1 MKKLL
6 FIMLILLCTSSFAQQ
21 QIVVSGWNA
30 AVTLPSDYS
39 FTSIKYPTLIFY
51 PGLGE
56 VGTNYSALIQNGP
69 HAYLS
74 QGGTIPGF
82 IVISLQPSSAYP
94 TEYSMNTR
102 LNILKTMY
110 RIDTNRINLTGLSMG
125 GWCSSTYVSGG
136 YPNIKSIITVE
147 GVIPDDNSPYPQG
160 FNNWYGRHLCFEQRL
175 DGRGGLGLINYI
187 NSIHPGQG
195 IFYETNFG
203 NGGHCCWSN
212 FYGGQ
217 GVQPGK
223 WILDGKLQNIYEWL
237 RDVNNISVVSLSQD
251 SIRQLTRKPKFYFNS
266 KYISINS
273 SRSNDYLM
281 YNTLGQVIS
290 KGFYRAGTTNIPID
304 YFKSGIYFI
313 KTEFITFKFI
323 K

>member
-1 MKKLL
+1 
-6 FIMLILLCTSSFAQQ
+6 MLWCICSFAQQ
-21 QIVVSGWNA
+21 QIVVSGWNS

-39 FTSIKYPTLIFY
+39 YTSVTYPTLIFY

-56 VGTNYSALIQNGP
+56 VGTNYNALIQNGP

-74 QGGTIPGF
+74 QGGSIPGF

-94 TEYSMNTR
+94 TEYSMNLR
-102 LNILKTMY
+102 LDVLKSLY
-110 RIDTNRINLTGLSMG
+110 RIDVNRINLTGLSHG

-203 NGGHCCWSN
+203 GGGHCCWSN

-217 GVQPGK
+217 GTQPGK

-251 SIRQLTRKPKFYFNS
+251 SIRERLKKHQFYFNHEQIIIRSS
-266 KYISINS
+266 KS
-273 SRSNDYLM
+273 SNYQM
-281 YNTLGQVIS
+281 FNNIGQLID
-290 KGFYRAGTTNIPID
+290 KGFYKAGTTTIPID
-304 YFKSGIYFI
+304 LYKPGIYFI
-313 KTEFITFKFI
+313 KTEFITYKFLI
-323 K
+323 NKR

>member
-6 FIMLILLCTSSFAQQ
+6 FIILLTLSFTSFSQ
-21 QIVVSGWNA
+21 QIVVGGWNA
-30 AVTLPSDYS
+30 SVTLPSDYN
-39 FTSIKYPTLIFY
+39 FTTVKYPTLIFY

-56 VGTNYSALIQNGP
+56 VGTNYNALIQNGP

-102 LNILKTMY
+102 LDLLKGLY
-110 RIDTNRINLTGLSMG
+110 RIDINRINLTGLSHG

-136 YPNIKSIITVE
+136 YPNIKSIITVQ
-147 GVIPDDNSPYPQG
+147 GVIPDDNSPYPQA
-160 FNNWYGRHLCFEQRL
+160 FSNWFGRHLCFEQRL

-195 IFYETNFG
+195 IFIETSFG
-203 NGGHCCWSN
+203 GGGHCCWN
-212 FYGGQ
+212 QFYGGQ
-217 GVQPGK
+217 GTQPTK
-223 WILDGKLQNIYEWL
+223 FMLDSKLQNIYEWL
-237 RDVNNISVVSLSQD
+237 ASVNTINIVAINLDSVRNIS
-251 SIRQLTRKPKFYFNS
+251 RKTDFYFTNTTLFIKSSKSTQYNIFNS
-266 KYISINS
+266 
-273 SRSNDYLM
+273 
-281 YNTLGQVIS
+281 TGQLID
-290 KGFYRAGTTNIPID
+290 KGFYKAGNATIPID
-304 YFKSGIYFI
+304 DYKPGIYFI
-313 KTEFITFKFI
+313 KTEFTTYKFI